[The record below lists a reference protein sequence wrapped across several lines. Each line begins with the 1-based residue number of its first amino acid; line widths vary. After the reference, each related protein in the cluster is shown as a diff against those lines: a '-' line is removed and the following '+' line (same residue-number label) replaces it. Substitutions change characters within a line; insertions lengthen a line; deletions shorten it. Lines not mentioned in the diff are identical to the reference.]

1 MQMQLLPL
9 MIQEVRDGEMSPVPV
24 QETGQQTQ
32 SSPQHGGAPVMA
44 VPTGDSHPIACPSEN
59 AGFPLSG

>member
-1 MQMQLLPL
+1 MHLLPL
-9 MIQEVRDGEMSPVPV
+9 MIQEVRDGEMSPDPM

-44 VPTGDSHPIACPSEN
+44 IPIACPSEN